1 MVHHAED
8 PKKKIIAAATA
19 HFSAKG
25 FFGARMQSIA
35 DEAGVNKAMLHYYFS
50 TKRDLYVHVLAEVYR
65 EIFGGLAARVVPEAD
80 AKARLKLF
88 IQFFLDF
95 WSTRQSLMAL
105 VEREL
110 LDGGEALDEALNMVF
125 GDAAFFGGLTGRAL
139 VENLVGLTW
148 PRSLELTH
156 TVFSVTGMC
165 VVSFLGRP
173 IFGKIMQEDVSDFD
187 AYLARRRTNILT
199 LIDRIFAAEPSAG
212 GQGGGPGGV
221 RS

>member
-1 MVHHAED
+1 MAQHSED

-35 DEAGVNKAMLHYYFS
+35 DEANVNKAMLHYYFS
-50 TKRDLYVHVLAEVYR
+50 TKHELYVHVLAEVYR

-80 AKARLKLF
+80 AKDRLKKF
-88 IQFFLDF
+88 IDFFLDF

-110 LDGGEALDEALNMVF
+110 LDGGQALDQALNMVF
-125 GDAAFFGGLTGRAL
+125 TDSTFFGGISGRTL
-139 VENLVGLTW
+139 VENLVGETW

-156 TVFSVTGMC
+156 TVFSLAGMC
-165 VVSFLGRP
+165 VISFLGRP
-173 IFGKIMQEDVSDFD
+173 IFGKIMLEDVSDFE
-187 AYLARRRTNILT
+187 AYLDRRRANIHV
-199 LIDRIFAAEPSAG
+199 LIDRIFAAEAVLGSGRGAP
-212 GQGGGPGGV
+212 GGG
-221 RS
+221 R